1 MFMKKITAII
11 CLILGIIIIIC
22 STKLGC
28 VLANMNIDGT
38 TELQFCSYI
47 DNYSA
52 SFRLFGIMII
62 LFPGIY
68 GTIHK

>member
-1 MFMKKITAII
+1 MKKITAII

-22 STKLGC
+22 STKLGY